1 MDQDHEEPSTHE
13 DRKTSTSSEAHFSEQ
28 LGYASGSVLELDG
41 NMGGNTIVHQFNG
54 KESPLM
60 DCKPLF
66 SN

>member
-13 DRKTSTSSEAHFSEQ
+13 DRKTSTSSDAQFSEHI
-28 LGYASGSVLELDG
+28 GYASGSVIEIDG
-41 NMGGNTIVHQFNG
+41 NLGGNSMLHQFNG